1 MRKMPKLYEL
11 STAYNAILQQL
22 EDADETQ
29 LEMLTDSLECVQAS
43 IEVKVDGI
51 SKMLK
56 IISDT
61 SAIDAEI
68 DRLQKMKRSAQSKE
82 RWLKSYLQSQMEL
95 MGIEKLK
102 TDLFQ
107 VSIQNNPPAVD
118 DYDPALIPAS
128 YQKVTYD
135 IDRRRILDDLKNGLN
150 VPGCALKQ
158 SKSIRIR

>member
-1 MRKMPKLYEL
+1 MAKLYEL

-29 LEMLTDSLECVQAS
+29 LEMLTDTLESVNAS
-43 IEVKVDGI
+43 IEVKVEGI

-61 SAIDAEI
+61 TAIDAEI
-68 DRLQKMKRSAQSKE
+68 NRLQGMKKAAQSKE
-82 RWLKSYLQSQMEL
+82 KWLKSYLQSQMEV
-95 MGIEKLK
+95 MGLTKVK

-107 VSIQNNPPAVD
+107 ISIQNNPPSVD
-118 DYDPALIPAS
+118 DYDPALIPAK

-135 IDRRRILDDLKNGLN
+135 IDRRRILEDLKKGLEI
-150 VPGCALKQ
+150 PGACLKQ

>member
-1 MRKMPKLYEL
+1 MKLYEL

-61 SAIDAEI
+61 TAIDAEI
-68 DRLQKMKRSAQSKE
+68 NRLQGMKKAAQSKE
-82 RWLKSYLQSQMEL
+82 RWLKSYLQSQMEV
-95 MGIEKLK
+95 MGLTKVK

-107 VSIQNNPPAVD
+107 ISIQNNPPSVD

-135 IDRRRILDDLKNGLN
+135 IDRRRILEDLKKGIE
-150 VPGCALKQ
+150 VPGACLKQ
-158 SKSIRIR
+158 SQSIRIR

>member
-1 MRKMPKLYEL
+1 MPKLYEL

-29 LEMLTDSLECVQAS
+29 LEMLTDSLECVQSS

-82 RWLKSYLQSQMEL
+82 KWLKIYLMGQMEL
-95 MGIEKLK
+95 MNLTKVK

-107 VSIQNNPPAVD
+107 VSIQSNPPSVD
-118 DYDPALIPAS
+118 DHTPALIPSKYQQIS
-128 YQKVTYD
+128 YSLDK
-135 IDRRRILDDLKNGLN
+135 RKILEDLKNGLD
-150 VPGCALKQ
+150 VPGCAIKQ

>member
-1 MRKMPKLYEL
+1 MAKLYEL

-29 LEMLTDSLECVQAS
+29 LQCLTDTLDSIQSS

-61 SAIDAEI
+61 TAIDAEI
-68 DRLQKMKRSAQSKE
+68 ARLQKMKRSAQSKE
-82 RWLKSYLQSQMEL
+82 RWLKNYLQSQMEL

-102 TDLFQ
+102 TDLFS
-107 VSIQNNPPAVD
+107 VSIQNNPPSVD
-118 DYDPALIPAS
+118 DYDPSMIPAT
-128 YQKVTYD
+128 YQKVSYD
-135 IDRRRILDDLKNGLN
+135 IDRRRILDDLKAGKE

>member
-1 MRKMPKLYEL
+1 MRLYEL

-95 MGIEKLK
+95 MATDHIK
-102 TDLFQ
+102 TELFD
-107 VSIQNNPPAVD
+107 VRLQNNPPSVD
-118 DYDPALIPAS
+118 DYDPALIPAT
-128 YQKVTYD
+128 YQKITYD
-135 IDRRRILDDLKNGLN
+135 IDRRKILEDLKAGKE

-158 SKSIRIR
+158 SKGVRIR